1 MTVALIIGVT
11 GQDGS
16 LLAKNLLDRGIEVHG
31 TFRRGSS
38 DKFWRINELG
48 IREKINYHIYN
59 VGNELAFSETVRQ
72 VRPNLV
78 FSLAGESF
86 TALSF
91 EEPKQFMTVNI
102 ESTVE
107 QLEAIR
113 SHAPEAKTFFAGS
126 SEVFGEGPM
135 DGKLNEESAFHP
147 KTPYGVSKLTQYYL
161 VKLYRERYG
170 LNLFNGILFP
180 HESSFRSAEFVT
192 RKIVAGLTHRKYGSA
207 RPLQLGDLSMR
218 RDWGNAVDYV
228 DWMYRLLMSGE
239 PGEYVFGTG
248 KNTSIEEFLLTAAYA
263 MNVVL
268 EKHQTE
274 KEGIVEYYD
283 KSDRKLYAVSDINK
297 FGANRFSYGAADPSK
312 LQKVLGKTSETSI
325 AELASQMINQEI
337 IRFTGS
343 VQ

>member
-1 MTVALIIGVT
+1 MTIALIIGVT

-16 LLAKNLLDRGIEVHG
+16 LLAKSLLDHGIEVHG

-72 VRPNLV
+72 VQPNLV

-113 SHAPEAKTFFAGS
+113 SHAPEAQVFFAGS
-126 SEVFGEGPM
+126 SEVFGEGPL
-135 DGKLNEESAFHP
+135 DLKLNEDSDFHP
-147 KTPYGVSKLTQYYL
+147 KTPYGVSKVSQYYL

-192 RKIVAGLTHRKYGSA
+192 RKIVVGLTHRKYGSA
-207 RPLQLGDLSMR
+207 QPLQLGDLSMH

-228 DWMYRLLMSGE
+228 DWMYRLLIAGE

-248 KNTSIEEFLLTAAYA
+248 KNTSVEEFLLTAASA

-268 EKHQTE
+268 EKHQTAT
-274 KEGIVEYYD
+274 EGVFEYFDTVD
-283 KSDRKLYAVSDINK
+283 KKLYAVSDVHK

-312 LQKVLGKTSETSI
+312 LQKVLGKSTETDI
-325 AELASQMINQEI
+325 TDLASQMINQEI
-337 IRFTGS
+337 IRFNGLAK
-343 VQ
+343 

>member
-1 MTVALIIGVT
+1 MTTALIIGVT

-48 IREKINYHIYN
+48 IREKINFHIYN

-72 VRPNLV
+72 VQPNLV

-113 SHAPEAKTFFAGS
+113 SHAPEARTFFAGS
-126 SEVFGEGPM
+126 SEVFGECPIDM
-135 DGKLNEESAFHP
+135 KLNEDSAFHP
-147 KTPYGVSKLTQYYL
+147 KTPYGVSKLSQYYL

-192 RKIVAGLTHRKYGSA
+192 RKIVVGLTHRKYGSA

-228 DWMYRLLMSGE
+228 DWMYKLLMSGD

-248 KNTSIEEFLLTAAYA
+248 KNTSVEEFLLTAASA

-274 KEGIVEYYD
+274 TEGVFEYYD
-283 KSDRKLYAVSDINK
+283 KADRKLYAVSDNQK
-297 FGANRFSYGAADPSK
+297 FGANRFSYGAADSSK
-312 LQKVLGKTSETSI
+312 LQRALEISTETSLTD
-325 AELASQMINQEI
+325 LASQMINQEI

-343 VQ
+343 AQ

>member
-1 MTVALIIGVT
+1 MTTALIIGVT

-72 VRPNLV
+72 VKPNLV

-113 SHAPEAKTFFAGS
+113 SHAPQARTFFAGS
-126 SEVFGEGPM
+126 SEVFGECPT
-135 DGKLNEESAFHP
+135 DVKLNEESIFHP
-147 KTPYGVSKLTQYYL
+147 KTPYGVSKLSQYYL

-180 HESSFRSAEFVT
+180 HESSFRSVEFVT
-192 RKIVAGLTHRKYGSA
+192 RKIVVGLTHRKYGSA
-207 RPLQLGDLSMR
+207 HPLQLGDLSMR

-228 DWMYRLLMSGE
+228 DWMYRLLATGE
-239 PGEYVFGTG
+239 PGEYVFGSG
-248 KNTSIEEFLLTAAYA
+248 KNTSVEEFLLIAASA
-263 MNVVL
+263 MNIVL

-274 KEGIVEYYD
+274 TDGVSEYYD
-283 KSDRKLYAVSDINK
+283 KADRKLYAVSDIRK
-297 FGANRFSYGAADPSK
+297 FSANRFSYGAADPSK
-312 LQKVLGKTSETSI
+312 LQKALGKSTETSI
-325 AELASQMINQEI
+325 TDLASQMIKQEI
-337 IRFTGS
+337 FRFLGS